1 MRGRVSC
8 TVDGTKFNAVEAA
21 FEMNTQSDQ
30 AGMPTLQTFSTLV
43 HVRVDLNDTKNFP
56 FGNIQ
61 KIFNLGNVPSLSKIK
76 DIKLEFWEDD
86 EMKNVICSYQ
96 FKGWVRSF
104 RTSNTGSDTGGTAY
118 NHVLD
123 LVFSPVVN
131 QSDYKEIKIGN

>member
-21 FEMNTQSDQ
+21 FEMNTQSDH
-30 AGMPTLQTFSTLV
+30 AGMPTLQTFNTSV
-43 HVRVDLNDTKNFP
+43 HVRVDLHDTKNFP

-61 KIFNLGNVPSLSKIK
+61 KIFNLGNVPTRDKIK

-86 EMKNVICSYQ
+86 DMKNVICSFQ

-104 RTSNTGSDTGGTAY
+104 RTSNTGSDTGNATY

-123 LVFSPVVN
+123 VVFTPVVN
-131 QSDYKEIKIGN
+131 QSDYKEITIGN

>member
-8 TVDGTKFNAVEAA
+8 TVDGTKFNAVEAL
-21 FEMNTQSDQ
+21 FEMNTQSDH
-30 AGMPTLQTFSTLV
+30 AGMPTLQTFNTSV

-61 KIFNLGNVPSLSKIK
+61 KIFNLGNVPTRDKIK

-86 EMKNVICSYQ
+86 DMKNVICSFQ

-104 RTSNTGSDTGGTAY
+104 RTSNVGGDTGGAAF

-123 LVFSPVVN
+123 LVFTPVVN